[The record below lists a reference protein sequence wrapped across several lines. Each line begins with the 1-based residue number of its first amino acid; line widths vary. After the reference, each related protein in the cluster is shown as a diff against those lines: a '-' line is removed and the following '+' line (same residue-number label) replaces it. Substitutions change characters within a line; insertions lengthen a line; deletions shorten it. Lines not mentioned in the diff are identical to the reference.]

1 MPEPRNEADIER
13 YLVARALAYHAV
25 VRKVAWPG
33 RRGAPDRVVMLPNGR
48 VVWVELKAPG
58 LAATFPNNAHERQ
71 QDREHRRMR
80 RVGQSVYVADSYA
93 GVDRVFE

>member
-1 MPEPRNEADIER
+1 MPEPRNEAGVER
-13 YLVARALAYHAV
+13 YLVKQAKLRGAE

-33 RRGAPDRVVMLPNGR
+33 RRGAPDRVLMLPGGR

-58 LAATFPNNAHERQ
+58 RGATFPANAHERQ

-80 RVGQSVYVADSYA
+80 RAGQIVYVADSYA
-93 GVDRVFE
+93 GVDEVFA

>member
-1 MPEPRNEADIER
+1 MTAVRESKIEAHLVER
-13 YLVARALAYHAV
+13 VRALGGE
-25 VRKVAWPG
+25 VRKVRWIG

-93 GVDRVFE
+93 GVDEVFA

>member
-13 YLVARALAYHAV
+13 YLVKQAKLRGAE

-33 RRGAPDRVVMLPNGR
+33 RRGAPDRVLMLPGGR
-48 VVWVELKAPG
+48 VVWVELKSPG
-58 LAATFPNNAHERQ
+58 LAATFPSNAHERQ

-80 RVGQSVYVADSYA
+80 RAGQSVYVADSYA
-93 GVDRVFE
+93 GVNRVFE